1 MEDIRKDIL
10 WRVYLV
16 YLVMLLFGAAIIL
29 KVIYIQTFERGSLM
43 EKSKKQSLQYFEVE
57 AVRGNICDA
66 NGNLLVTSVP
76 IFDIRMDVAS
86 PLISKQ
92 YFQNHVGG
100 LAASLS
106 KLFGDKSA
114 NTYKN
119 ELVRERRERNRYYLV
134 KKDVTYDQLQKVK
147 SFPIFNLGKN
157 KGGLIIVN
165 KSKREYPFGSLAI
178 RTLGYEKKEDSI
190 GVGIESAYSNYL
202 GGENGKQLR
211 RRINNGDWVPVS
223 DSEEIEPNNGDDV
236 ITTIDVNLQDVAES
250 SLYEH
255 LVHHDAEWG
264 CAILM
269 EVETGEIKAISNL
282 SRNKNG
288 EGYREAYNYAIG
300 WSFEPGS
307 TFKLPSM
314 LAMFE
319 DGLDDLDDTLHI
331 GKGITS
337 YYGLKIRDIHP
348 IRDGKV
354 TIREIFE
361 ASSNVGVSKLVTRM
375 YNKKPQKYI
384 DRLNDMSLNEK
395 TDIKLP
401 GEADPFIKNTKHPS
415 WSKVSLPFMSIGYE
429 VKLTPLQILTF
440 YNAVAND
447 GRMVKPMF
455 VKEIQHSG
463 HTVKTFKTEVI
474 NSSICSRS
482 SIRKAKEIL
491 EGVVER
497 GTAITL
503 SKSVYK
509 IAGKTGTAQ
518 IAGKG
523 YDKSNYNASFVGYFP
538 ADDPKYSCIVV
549 ISRPQGAYYAS
560 TVAVPVFQDIADKV
574 YATNISLQTHE
585 EEKYEKITYPVH
597 ATGLPD
603 ELEMIYDKLDIPLDD
618 EITKAEWAL
627 SVKSDSIVK
636 LDKKTIK
643 EGMVPSVKGMGA
655 KDAIYILENMGLK
668 VNLIGRGFVREQSIP
683 PGSKAVKGSQIILKL
698 EV

>member
-1 MEDIRKDIL
+1 MEDVRKDIL

-16 YLVMLLFGAAIIL
+16 YMLMLLFGAAIIL
-29 KVIYIQTFERGSLM
+29 KVFYIQTIERGSLL
-43 EKSKKQSLQYFEVE
+43 EKSKKQTLQYFEVE

-76 IFDIRMDVAS
+76 IFDVRMDVAS

-100 LAASLS
+100 LATALA

-114 NTYKN
+114 NAYKN
-119 ELVRERRERNRYYLV
+119 DLTRERREKNRYYLV
-134 KKDVTYDQLQKVK
+134 KKDVTYDQLQKIK
-147 SFPIFNLGKN
+147 SFPIFNRGKN

-178 RTLGYEKKEDSI
+178 RTLGYEKKEDTI
-190 GVGIESAYSNYL
+190 GVGIEYAYTDYL
-202 GGENGKQLR
+202 GGVNGKQLR
-211 RRINNGDWVPVS
+211 RRINNGDWVPVP
-223 DSEEIEPNNGDDV
+223 DSEEIEPDNGDDV

-250 SLYEH
+250 SLYSH
-255 LVHHDAEWG
+255 LVHHQAEWG

-282 SRNKNG
+282 SKNKNG
-288 EGYREAYNYAIG
+288 EGYRETYNYAIG

-319 DGLDDLDDTLHI
+319 DGLDDLDDTIDI
-331 GKGITS
+331 GKGVTS
-337 YYGLKIRDIHP
+337 YSGLKIRDIHP

-354 TIREIFE
+354 SIREIFE

-375 YNKKPQKYI
+375 YEKKPQKYI
-384 DRLNDMSLNEK
+384 DRLYDMSLN
-395 TDIKLP
+395 DKLDLELT
-401 GEADPFIKNTKHPS
+401 GEGEPFIKNTKNPS
-415 WSKVSLPFMSIGYE
+415 WSKVTLPFMSIGYE
-429 VKLTPLQILTF
+429 LKLTPLQILTF
-440 YNAVAND
+440 YNAVANN
-447 GRMVKPMF
+447 GKMVKPKF
-455 VKEIQHSG
+455 VKEIQRSG
-463 HTVKTFKTEVI
+463 RTIKTFKTEVI

-482 SIRKAKEIL
+482 SIKKAKELL

-497 GTAITL
+497 GTANTL
-503 SKSVYK
+503 NKSVYK

-538 ADDPKYSCIVV
+538 ADNPKYSCIVV
-549 ISRPQGAYYAS
+549 VSKPQGAYYAS
-560 TVAVPVFQDIADKV
+560 AVAVPVFQDISDKV
-574 YATNISLQTHE
+574 YATNISLQKQE
-585 EEKYEKITYPVH
+585 DEKYERITYPVH
-597 ATGLPD
+597 ATGLLD
-603 ELEMIYDKLDIPLDD
+603 ELEMIYETLDIPLDD
-618 EITKAEWAL
+618 VQTKSEWAL
-627 SVKSDSIVK
+627 SEKSDTIVK
-636 LDKKTIK
+636 LEMKTIK

-655 KDAIYILENMGLK
+655 KDAVYILENMGLK
-668 VNLIGRGFVREQSIP
+668 VNLSGRGFVREQSIP
-683 PGSKAVKGSQIILKL
+683 PGTKVIKGRQIVLKL